1 MVEDFGEIKFI
12 LVRILEFA
20 LYTIGKGLRRA
31 VFMVRLLLYS
41 HIHNSHQLESSAYFM
56 LPPMAQELQRI
67 IDNPCWRPAIFLVVS
82 ILNMLYN

>member
-20 LYTIGKGLRRA
+20 LHTIGKGPRRT
-31 VFMVRLLLYS
+31 VFMARLLLYS
-41 HIHNSHQLESSAYFM
+41 HIYNSHQLESSAYFM

-67 IDNPCWRPAIFLVVS
+67 IDNPCWSPAIFLVVS
-82 ILNMLYN
+82 ILNILYN